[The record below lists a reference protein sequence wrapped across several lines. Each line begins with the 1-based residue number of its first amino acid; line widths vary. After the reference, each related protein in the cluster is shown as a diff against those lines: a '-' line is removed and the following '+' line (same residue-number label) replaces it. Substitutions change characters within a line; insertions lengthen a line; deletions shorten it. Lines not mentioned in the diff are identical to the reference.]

1 MPLGHSPSP
10 QSQAALWGACSFL
23 AEPALWG
30 RVVEGDTSE
39 LRIYSCSTRLVWGSG
54 RGTHS

>member
-10 QSQAALWGACSFL
+10 QPQAALWGACSFL

-30 RVVEGDTSE
+30 ERGADTSE